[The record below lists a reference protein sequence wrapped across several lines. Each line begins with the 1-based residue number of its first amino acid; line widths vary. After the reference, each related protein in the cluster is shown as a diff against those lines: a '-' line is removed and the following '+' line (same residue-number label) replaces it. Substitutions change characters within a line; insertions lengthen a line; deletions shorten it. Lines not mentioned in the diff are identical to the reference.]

1 MATFRDIHG
10 KTLFFAFILTL
21 LILMCFGSSSVE
33 AQGGQLPRDEEEALE
48 EIAEQVGGKRIGTSA

>member
-1 MATFRDIHG
+1 MATFPDIHG

-33 AQGGQLPRDEEEALE
+33 AQGGQLPRDE
-48 EIAEQVGGKRIGTSA
+48 GKRSNLILFFFSF